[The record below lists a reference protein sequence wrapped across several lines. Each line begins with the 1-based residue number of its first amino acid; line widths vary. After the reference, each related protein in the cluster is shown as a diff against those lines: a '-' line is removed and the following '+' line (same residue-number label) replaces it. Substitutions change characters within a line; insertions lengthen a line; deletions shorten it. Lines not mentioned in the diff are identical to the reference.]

1 MNILRQKENFRS
13 KDAIYSVLH
22 FSDDM
27 DKISE
32 GKDPG
37 AFLLESAEK
46 SHEDANR
53 LVNLEWLW

>member
-1 MNILRQKENFRS
+1 
-13 KDAIYSVLH
+13 
-22 FSDDM
+22 M

-37 AFLLESAEK
+37 AFLLDTAEK

-53 LVNLEWLW
+53 LFNLKW